1 MRKTVFIGVLSSQ
14 MYLATRA
21 RAMFETWGRDVS
33 MVMFFVGEDC
43 VVPPELSYLPIV
55 KLPGVPD
62 AVYPPLKKAFAV
74 VKYMYEHHVDDYDW
88 FVRADDDFY
97 LRGRKLEELLH
108 KLDAGKMISLGR
120 AGEGRTH
127 DMDRLKLLKH
137 EKYCM
142 GGPGMIFSR
151 GMMAALGPYLDLCL
165 DARELKTHTHTH
177 TPCLSLAHTRVYVHT
192 LTQTHTNICL
202 VVPLHACMQ

>member
-1 MRKTVFIGVLSSQ
+1 MRQTVFVGVLSSQ

-21 RAMFETWGRDVS
+21 RAMFETWGEDVS
-33 MVMFFVGEDC
+33 MVVFFVGEDC

-74 VKYMYEHHVDDYDW
+74 MQYMYDHYAEDYHW
-88 FVRADDDFY
+88 FIRADDDFY
-97 LRGRKLEELLH
+97 LRGKKLKELLN
-108 KLDAGKMISLGR
+108 KLDPGKMISLGR
-120 AGEGRTH
+120 AGEGRAH
-127 DMDRLKLLKH
+127 DLERLKLLKH

-151 GMMAALGPYLDLCL
+151 EMMAALGPYLDLCL
-165 DARELKTHTHTH
+165 K
-177 TPCLSLAHTRVYVHT
+177 
-192 LTQTHTNICL
+192 
-202 VVPLHACMQ
+202 AC